1 MANFAAQ
8 LKDKLL
14 GLVDRVVSCGGRG
27 ACANKDVPEAP
38 AKLPN
43 VQVCLL
49 HQNRLRV
56 PVNYSSHASAT
67 SMDR

>member
-1 MANFAAQ
+1 MGNFAAQ

-27 ACANKDVPEAP
+27 AGANKDVPEAP

-43 VQVCLL
+43 VQVPL
-49 HQNRLRV
+49 
-56 PVNYSSHASAT
+56 T
-67 SMDR
+67 SERISRYEFL